1 MAGVRLLAAGGLLAA
16 LLVAAGCGGPKT
28 VTVTG
33 TVTSGGKPVELSPTG
48 ALQVTLFPA
57 VEPPEGITTYPAH
70 CEAGGNFTIE
80 GVPPGT
86 YKVIVEQLDPTPQV
100 DKLGGA
106 FSMSNTKITRE
117 VDGKTPLTI
126 DLADPGS

>member
-1 MAGVRLLAAGGLLAA
+1 
-16 LLVAAGCGGPKT
+16 

-33 TVTSGGKPVELSPTG
+33 KVTSGGQPVQLSPTG

-70 CEAGGNFTIE
+70 CDPTGAFVVEN
-80 GVPPGT
+80 VPPGS

-106 FSMSNTKITRE
+106 FSMNNTKITRE
-117 VDGKTPLTI
+117 VDGKTPLAI
-126 DLADPGS
+126 DLAQPGS